1 MIELKLKVFNVL
13 FGVLSE
19 DLADNRAYD
28 CIKIMCAST
37 IKALNEQNDDPVTY
51 SRYQLKLILDGE
63 SAVAKMD
70 SKALGK
76 WMSEKKLNN
85 YLELVKKKH
94 SHKFDELVFAPIV
107 KANDTIGGKG
117 NERRYW
123 LDIIEFTHVEIEDDQ
138 KLDEEVISYERVDS
152 SEIKLSWLYRFIFKN
167 GEIKNKS
174 LRGLILLIMI
184 FGSVLVWALYICAFA
199 LVLVKDGQSFSSI
212 DLLLT
217 ICLFAFSYLSY
228 KYWAKPIWN
237 LPEHRVIKAPM
248 TFLSLHEDHADI
260 EMYRDRDRNQLTRV
274 TRFKGT
280 CSICSSDVVLRAGK
294 PDHNLPL
301 VGRCVES
308 PFAHVYS
315 FDRVMMTGSLLT
327 MGKNG

>member
-1 MIELKLKVFNVL
+1 MLSPVL
-13 FGVLSE
+13 
-19 DLADNRAYD
+19 
-28 CIKIMCAST
+28 IMNFKS
-37 IKALNEQNDDPVTY
+37 I
-51 SRYQLKLILDGE
+51 
-63 SAVAKMD
+63 
-70 SKALGK
+70 
-76 WMSEKKLNN
+76 
-85 YLELVKKKH
+85 
-94 SHKFDELVFAPIV
+94 
-107 KANDTIGGKG
+107 
-117 NERRYW
+117 
-123 LDIIEFTHVEIEDDQ
+123 
-138 KLDEEVISYERVDS
+138 
-152 SEIKLSWLYRFIFKN
+152 KN

>member
-1 MIELKLKVFNVL
+1 MIELKLKVFDVL

-94 SHKFDELVFAPIV
+94 SHKFDEIGFTPIV

-184 FGSVLVWALYICAFA
+184 FGSVLLWALYICAFA

-280 CSICSSDVVLRAGK
+280 CPICSSDVVLRAGK

-315 FDRVMMTGSLLT
+315 FDRIMMTGSLLT
-327 MGKNG
+327 MGKIG